1 MDREETLPLVDFHLH
16 TTASDGCRTPAQVVE
31 RALAL
36 GLCRMAVTDHDTVA
50 GVPAAARAAAG
61 RIPLVPGVEFT
72 CREEVLAPGLA
83 PVSVHLLGYGIDVE
97 NAALC
102 AALDARAAAVRA
114 AYGQLLDDLAEQ
126 GCSLDYEAIPRV
138 CGVLQLSD
146 IDRAVQAACPH
157 SPALPALRER
167 VQAHAAV
174 MTRQNLPVGQAIELV
189 HGAGGMAVWAH
200 PFNIYRR
207 FAKEGLDI
215 SQVKACL
222 PRLLALG
229 LNGLE
234 AYYLD
239 FSEAQRAELAA
250 LAGQQ
255 GLYCTA
261 GSDCHGFAHRDRM
274 GLPCSPALL
283 AALPPV
289 LRG

>member
-1 MDREETLPLVDFHLH
+1 
-16 TTASDGCRTPAQVVE
+16 
-31 RALAL
+31 
-36 GLCRMAVTDHDTVA
+36 MAVTDHDTVA

-61 RIPLVPGVEFT
+61 GV
-72 CREEVLAPGLA
+72 
-83 PVSVHLLGYGIDVE
+83 
-97 NAALC
+97 
-102 AALDARAAAVRA
+102 
-114 AYGQLLDDLAEQ
+114 
-126 GCSLDYEAIPRV
+126 
-138 CGVLQLSD
+138 
-146 IDRAVQAACPH
+146 
-157 SPALPALRER
+157 
-167 VQAHAAV
+167 
-174 MTRQNLPVGQAIELV
+174 
-189 HGAGGMAVWAH
+189 AVWAH

-222 PRLLALG
+222 PRLLGLG
-229 LNGLE
+229 LDGLE
-234 AYYLD
+234 AYNLD